1 VLIKSALIADV
12 VFIAKTVAF
21 TSPKRGFVIGLYANN
36 FDVGVL
42 FMFNVPLGNVHSQP
56 AGRVHQNKADV

>member
-1 VLIKSALIADV
+1 MLYLLQKPWLSQAQNEVLWSA
-12 VFIAKTVAF
+12 
-21 TSPKRGFVIGLYANN
+21 YANN

-56 AGRVHQNKADV
+56 AGRVHQNKVDVWKIA